1 MGVWNVHIFFI
12 AHRESERPFFHF
24 CCSDHL
30 WRFSACQKLKPLD
43 FTFLRSLVDFSNVQM
58 LNGPHW
64 LEINRDRYNHLP
76 KKTLFRGITV
86 FFAGSYFSQRSYIVS
101 LTILKSTWFC
111 KVLKAVII
119 LIGGIFIHYTVS
131 MHCFMLFS

>member
-43 FTFLRSLVDFSNVQM
+43 FTFFRSPVDFSYVQM

-64 LEINRDRYNHLP
+64 LEINRDRYNHLT
-76 KKTLFRGITV
+76 KTLFRGITV
-86 FFAGSYFSQRSYIVS
+86 FFAGSYFSEKSYIY
-101 LTILKSTWFC
+101 LAILKSTWFC

>member
-1 MGVWNVHIFFI
+1 MGVWNVQIFII

-43 FTFLRSLVDFSNVQM
+43 FTFFRSPVDFSYVQM

-64 LEINRDRYNHLP
+64 LEINRDRYNHLT
-76 KKTLFRGITV
+76 KTLFRGITV
-86 FFAGSYFSQRSYIVS
+86 FFARSYFSQKRYIAS
-101 LTILKSTWFC
+101 LAILKSTWFC